1 MVNATALLS
10 FIPIKNA
17 TAHCL
22 RKQAKRSHCICY
34 QCLIMPDAQAYFS
47 SSVVLNMNRLPIEKR
62 VQIVTMLV
70 EGMSMRSVSR
80 VADVSINTVTKLL
93 ADVGAA
99 CSEYQDKTMR
109 NLALTDI

>member
-1 MVNATALLS
+1 
-10 FIPIKNA
+10 
-17 TAHCL
+17 
-22 RKQAKRSHCICY
+22 
-34 QCLIMPDAQAYFS
+34 
-47 SSVVLNMNRLPIEKR
+47 MNRLPIEKR